1 MARRTKEEALET
13 RQAIL
18 DAAVRVFALRGI
30 SAASLTDI
38 AVEAGVTRGAIYWH
52 FANKGD
58 LLNSLLDQF
67 LEYYTPLTEASES
80 TEEPDPLGKLE
91 ELYLSFLACMDKN
104 SLQKQMFQI
113 LFTQDKVNRE
123 TEVLRLRHQKL
134 RLERFRGVQIV
145 LRNAVARGQLAPNF
159 DIDAGTT
166 TIFSMVHGLI
176 SNWILNPELVDI
188 TKQGPI
194 VIRAVFDILRANN
207 AIFCKP

>member
-13 RQAIL
+13 RKAII
-18 DAAVRVFALRGI
+18 DAAVRVFAVRGI
-30 SAASLTDI
+30 STASLTDI

-80 TEEPDPLGKLE
+80 EDEPDPLGKLE
-91 ELYLSFLACMDKN
+91 ELYLSFLGCMDKN
-104 SLQKQMFQI
+104 PLQKQMFQI
-113 LFTQDKVNRE
+113 LFTQEKINRE

-145 LRNAVARGQLAPNF
+145 LRNAVKRGQLAPNF

-188 TKQGPI
+188 TRQGPI
-194 VIRAVFDILRANN
+194 VVRGVFTLLRANYPEY
-207 AIFCKP
+207 CHH